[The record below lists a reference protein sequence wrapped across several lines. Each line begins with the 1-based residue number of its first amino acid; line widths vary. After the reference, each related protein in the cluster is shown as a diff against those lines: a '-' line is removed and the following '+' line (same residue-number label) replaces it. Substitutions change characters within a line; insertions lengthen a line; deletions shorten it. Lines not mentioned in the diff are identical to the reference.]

1 MTLISRWLTLALVA
15 GLGLTFA
22 GTVKSAA
29 MQPMAS
35 GSAVAAVAAVVP
47 VVSAPPISSRAAFR
61 YDGHSTAEWAAVAAA
76 SESQLNLQTQ
86 AEFSAKLDT
95 AIVEM
100 IPPPPP
106 PAPAPAAPPVA
117 AARVA
122 PPGPAAAPGYSG
134 SVPDLIRSVFASG
147 GQAAIDWALRV
158 AKCESGFNPNA
169 YNAGSGASGVFQ
181 FLPSTWRGSPY
192 ASSSPFDAEANVRA
206 ALWLYQR
213 SGPTQWSCT

>member
-1 MTLISRWLTLALVA
+1 MTLIFRWLTLAVVA

-22 GTVKSAA
+22 STVKSAVI
-29 MQPMAS
+29 QPRAP
-35 GSAVAAVAAVVP
+35 GSAVAAVATLHPGAGR
-47 VVSAPPISSRAAFR
+47 SANLR
-61 YDGHSTAEWAAVAAA
+61 YDGHSTSEWAAVQAAVDT
-76 SESQLNLQTQ
+76 QFTLQSH

-100 IPPPPP
+100 TPPPPP
-106 PAPAPAAPPVA
+106 PAPAPVAQPVL

-122 PPGPAAAPGYSG
+122 TPAPPAAPAAYSG
-134 SVPDLIRSVFASG
+134 SVPDLIRSVFAAG
-147 GQAAIDWALRV
+147 GQAAVDWALRV

-169 YNAGSGASGVFQ
+169 YNASSGASGVFQ
-181 FLPSTWRGSPY
+181 FLPSTWHGSPY
-192 ASSSPFDAEANVRA
+192 ASSSPFDAAANVRA